1 MYQIGHIH
9 SGDLSME
16 SYSCKSTHL
25 LIIVHAIKVDYLVY
39 MKCFR
44 FKQ

>member
-1 MYQIGHIH
+1 MYQIGHIQF
-9 SGDLSME
+9 GDLTIVM
-16 SYSCKSTHL
+16 KSTRL
-25 LIIVHAIKVDYLVY
+25 LIVHAIKVDYLVY

>member
-16 SYSCKSTHL
+16 SYSCKSTRL
-25 LIIVHAIKVDYLVY
+25 LIVHAIKVDYLVY

>member
-9 SGDLSME
+9 SGDLSMA
-16 SYSCKSTHL
+16 SYSCKSTRL
-25 LIIVHAIKVDYLVY
+25 LIVHAIKVDYLVY